1 MKKILI
7 TLLLC
12 LLPTFIFADVVD
24 FNKTGSISI
33 DLIDDDTSRPISG
46 VSVSIY
52 KIANVSEKNHNLY
65 YEYESDVDCT
75 VDINKLDNE
84 NITNEI
90 ESCILNKDATAT
102 QISDSKGHIEFRNLD
117 LGIYLIKHTDNVSD
131 GYTFNTFL
139 LNIPM
144 VVDNKFEYDI
154 NTTPKI
160 ELTKLFDITVYKI
173 WNNPKNNNIPSKVTI
188 ELIKNDIVIDTVELN
203 KESNWSYTW
212 KDMEM
217 SDLYSVK
224 EINVPKDYKVS
235 YRVENNNV
243 FYVTNTSTLIETG
256 LQLWLI
262 ELLSILGVTFILVGY
277 LLNRNYHE
285 KSN

>member
-90 ESCILNKDATAT
+90 ESCILNKDATST

>member
-33 DLIDDDTSRPISG
+33 DLIDDDTSKPISG

-90 ESCILNKDATAT
+90 ESCILNKDATST

>member
-33 DLIDDDTSRPISG
+33 DLIDDDTSKPISG

-90 ESCILNKDATAT
+90 ESCILNKDATST

-160 ELTKLFDITVYKI
+160 ELTKLFDIIVYKI

-188 ELIKNDIVIDTVELN
+188 ELIKNDIVIDTIELN
-203 KESNWSYTW
+203 KENNWSYTW